1 MSKEK
6 LSVMSYEDAVKMVE
20 LSEKEIRSDAAF
32 VKLCRIIKA
41 LNKGWTPNFADWSQN
56 KYWIYSNYLYSVL
69 FGGTANTG
77 AYAGFGYASA
87 TNSPSFASATI
98 GSRLCLK
105 DREAAEFVI
114 ENFSDLLKD
123 LYMVEQ

>member
-41 LNKGWTPNFADWSQN
+41 LNNGWTPDFANWDQN
-56 KYWIYSNYLYSVL
+56 KYWIYSNYLYSVS
-69 FGGTANTG
+69 FGGTANIG
-77 AYAGFGYASA
+77 ARAGFGCANANYA
-87 TNSPSFASATI
+87 PSFAFASF